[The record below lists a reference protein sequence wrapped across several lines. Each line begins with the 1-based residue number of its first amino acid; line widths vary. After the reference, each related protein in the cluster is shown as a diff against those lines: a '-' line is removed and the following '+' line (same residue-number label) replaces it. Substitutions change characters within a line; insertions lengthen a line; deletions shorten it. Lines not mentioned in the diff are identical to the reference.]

1 MFQIAR
7 VTRTRISARLIALGL
22 LGIALESSSACSTS
36 SAPAPGGSPGPDAG
50 PGGNGGDG
58 GGPGT
63 DGGVG
68 AGTPLGFVV
77 VSQAVTGSVASF
89 DIDAVFLSS
98 PVALPAG
105 CTTTP
110 VAGCLAIRCPDV
122 TPQLPDQTTLN
133 AGTLTVT
140 GTGVSSPAT
149 LTYGPGPTPG
159 INGYSTV
166 TALTKFYNSGDT
178 LSVSGAGGADL
189 PSFPAQ
195 TLVAPNE
202 IALTAPACASALD
215 GGACTDVD
223 RSTDARLAWTGG
235 GAGQVTITY
244 LTGSDS
250 GTNTLSC
257 VFEAL
262 PGAGV
267 VPSAA
272 LMMLDPASAP
282 GYYGQEFINP
292 VSSKTFMVG
301 TLAAVFTVQGTP
313 VTGTFTTTH

>member
-7 VTRTRISARLIALGL
+7 IIRTGISARFIALGL
-22 LGIALESSSACSTS
+22 LGIALEAGSACSTS
-36 SAPAPGGSPGPDAG
+36 SAPVPG
-50 PGGNGGDG
+50 G
-58 GGPGT
+58 GGPGS
-63 DGGVG
+63 DGGAG
-68 AGTPLGFVV
+68 AGTPLGSVLV
-77 VSQAVTGSVASF
+77 TQAVTGSVANF
-89 DIDAVFLSS
+89 GIDAVFLSS

-110 VAGCLAIRCPDV
+110 VAGCVAIRCPDI
-122 TPQLPDQTTLN
+122 TPELPDLSTLN

-149 LTYGPGPTPG
+149 LTYGAGPIPGTS
-159 INGYSTV
+159 GYSPV
-166 TALTKFYNSGDT
+166 TAPTKFYNSGDK

-189 PSFPAQ
+189 PAFAAQ

-202 IALTAPACASALD
+202 IVLSAPACASPLD

-223 RSTDARLAWTGG
+223 RSAGATLAWTGG
-235 GAGQVTITY
+235 GAGQVAVTYITD
-244 LTGSDS
+244 TDS
-250 GTNTLSC
+250 GTKTLSC
-257 VFEAL
+257 LFDAL

-282 GYYGQEFINP
+282 GYHGQEFINP
-292 VSSKTFMVG
+292 VSSKAFMVG
-301 TLAAVFTVQGTP
+301 TLAAVFTVQGTA
-313 VTGTFTTTH
+313 VTGTFTTIH

>member
-7 VTRTRISARLIALGL
+7 IIRTGISARFIALGL
-22 LGIALESSSACSTS
+22 LGIALESGSACSTN
-36 SAPAPGGSPGPDAG
+36 SAPIPGGSPGPDAG

-68 AGTPLGFVV
+68 AGTPLGFVA
-77 VSQAVTGSVASF
+77 VSQAVTGSVANF
-89 DIDAVFLSS
+89 GIDAVFLSS

-110 VAGCLAIRCPDV
+110 LAGCIATRCPDV
-122 TPQLPDQTTLN
+122 TPQLPDRSTLD

-178 LSVSGAGGADL
+178 LSVSGAGGPDL
-189 PSFPAQ
+189 PSFAAQ
-195 TLVAPNE
+195 TLVAPND
-202 IALTAPACASALD
+202 IVLSAPVCASALD

-223 RSTDARLAWTGG
+223 RSTDATLAWTGG
-235 GAGQVTITY
+235 GAGQVTVTYITV
-244 LTGSDS
+244 TDS
-250 GTNTLSC
+250 GSKTLTC
-257 VFEAL
+257 LFDAL
-262 PGAGV
+262 PGTGV
-267 VPSAA
+267 VPSPA

-282 GYYGQEFINP
+282 GYFGEEFINP
-292 VSSKTFMVG
+292 VNSKTFMVG
-301 TLAAVFTVQGTP
+301 KLAAVFTVQGTA
-313 VTGTFTTTH
+313 VTGTFTTIH